1 MNIKKQAREFA
12 IKAHYG
18 QLRKSDKDKP
28 MIVHPIDVA
37 GILESYGF
45 DDNVV
50 AAGYLHDVIEDT
62 DFDSHDIKESFG
74 DDVLSLVLGDS
85 EKDKSLEWEER
96 KRRTIEEVKELD
108 IRHKAIVAADK
119 ISNLEDLQI
128 CIGKVDYYDF
138 SSFNRGYD
146 KQKWYYEN
154 IYESLI
160 YNEETIHPMF
170 LRLKELID
178 SIFNNSYDEY
188 LEDIIFEDK
197 RDELKELKKL
207 HYKKKELMKLKNN
220 FDLNTFVIE
229 FTGTPRTGKTTLINS
244 LKDFFKNGG
253 YTIGIIEEFTTS
265 DYYKNELYP
274 SIKDL
279 SKEEIN
285 KIIPVHV
292 LKDLKK
298 NLKDNKDI
306 LIVDRCLFDRVIWMD
321 RLYKKKGIKKKDYKE
336 FLDKYTP
343 IIKDNIDVVVAT
355 YTDPLTS
362 IKREYHNNLSLE
374 RRRFLNEEN
383 VNEYNVSLL
392 ECKNNLDNNDINIVF
407 VDTTNKSERDVSVS
421 IANNIL
427 DVMRKKYID
436 EINEYLKGL
445 IEKND

>member
-1 MNIKKQAREFA
+1 MCDLN
-12 IKAHYG
+12 
-18 QLRKSDKDKP
+18 
-28 MIVHPIDVA
+28 
-37 GILESYGF
+37 
-45 DDNVV
+45 
-50 AAGYLHDVIEDT
+50 
-62 DFDSHDIKESFG
+62 
-74 DDVLSLVLGDS
+74 
-85 EKDKSLEWEER
+85 
-96 KRRTIEEVKELD
+96 EVKGME
-108 IRHKAIVAADK
+108 
-119 ISNLEDLQI
+119 
-128 CIGKVDYYDF
+128 G
-138 SSFNRGYD
+138 
-146 KQKWYYEN
+146 YYEN

-285 KIIPVHV
+285 KIIPEHV

-392 ECKNNLDNNDINIVF
+392 EYSISCLKHVKNVS
-407 VDTTNKSERDVSVS
+407 TNFK
-421 IANNIL
+421 
-427 DVMRKKYID
+427 
-436 EINEYLKGL
+436 
-445 IEKND
+445 